1 MEKINGRYHCVFINP
16 TADVIAGI
24 WKDDNA
30 FFVYK
35 WGIRTWAYNGF
46 ADVGDVKLDKG
57 VKAIVQGRL
66 VTWQE

>member
-30 FFVYK
+30 FFIEK
-35 WGIRTWAYNGF
+35 WGVKAWSHNGF
-46 ADVGDVKLDKG
+46 TPVGEGKLSKG
-57 VKAIVQGRL
+57 IKAIVQGRL
-66 VTWQE
+66 VTWQ